1 MDYYDDEFSIDPDK
15 ILGTENYMAPEVI
28 SDKEITSET
37 DFWSLGVLIYDLFTA
52 KTPFFADNVG
62 KIFEN
67 ILNLNIDWSH
77 FNNIETPD
85 EDAKD
90 LIKKFLV
97 LNPKERWGDKNFE
110 QIKSHKFF
118 KDFDWDNLKQ
128 MRNPLVLYHVAERVK
143 KMRQAKPSSLNVLV
157 RIKDEGEKKIEN
169 VINLNHK
176 DESENNSM
184 KNFNVLVDENFKN
197 NFKLFCTERIDNLSK
212 KNQDVLNINLKN
224 KKIDLYTDDQ
234 NFTDF
239 MNDLD

>member
-1 MDYYDDEFSIDPDK
+1 MRITD
-15 ILGTENYMAPEVI
+15 LGIARVWNPENAKDTSGTPGYMAPEVI

-110 QIKSHKFF
+110 QI
-118 KDFDWDNLKQ
+118 NEI
-128 MRNPLVLYHVAERVK
+128 VLLLA
-143 KMRQAKPSSLNVLV
+143 N
-157 RIKDEGEKKIEN
+157 
-169 VINLNHK
+169 
-176 DESENNSM
+176 
-184 KNFNVLVDENFKN
+184 
-197 NFKLFCTERIDNLSK
+197 
-212 KNQDVLNINLKN
+212 
-224 KKIDLYTDDQ
+224 
-234 NFTDF
+234 
-239 MNDLD
+239 